1 MTIDQAEPPAAP
13 SCDRCPHCKLV
24 AEDPDGELRHST
36 RMSFEFEVYH
46 ELGLVAVMEHLE
58 LEGHAGRVAQ
68 FAVGVVGH
76 QLAVGAAVAARR
88 RPRLGL
94 ADGHGRCRSTA

>member
-46 ELGLVAVMEHLE
+46 DGDQAEFVVVMAERFE
-58 LEGHAGRVAQ
+58 KVMYAAGADADCIGHTWEPVNRD
-68 FAVGVVGH
+68 
-76 QLAVGAAVAARR
+76 
-88 RPRLGL
+88 RP
-94 ADGHGRCRSTA
+94 